1 MSGRS
6 GGSISTPV
14 VHREVLTLEMIL
26 AKVNTNSDDVEFTLC
41 VLTPVSAAID
51 VVMTL
56 SFLIVIP
63 LSILVLNFIK
73 LSLVDI

>member
-6 GGSISTPV
+6 GGYISTPV

-51 VVMTL
+51 V
-56 SFLIVIP
+56 
-63 LSILVLNFIK
+63 
-73 LSLVDI
+73 